1 MGIFE
6 SGELV
11 VIPFPFS
18 DLSKSKMR
26 PALLIADS
34 KNDDFIMIQITSK
47 SYDDIY
53 SIQISNKDLD
63 YGSLNFDSYI
73 KYSKVFTANS
83 NIISKRI
90 GKLKRN
96 KLNKV
101 INELVKLL
109 KENM

>member
-1 MGIFE
+1 MGLFE

-11 VIPFPFS
+11 VIPFPYS

-26 PALLIADS
+26 PALILTGLD
-34 KNDDFIMIQITSK
+34 NDDYIMVQVTSR
-47 SYDDIY
+47 SYNDIH
-53 SIQISNKDLD
+53 SIEISNKDLD
-63 YGSLNFDSYI
+63 NGSLNFVSFI
-73 KYSKVFTANS
+73 KYSKFFTANS

-101 INELVKLL
+101 INE
-109 KENM
+109 